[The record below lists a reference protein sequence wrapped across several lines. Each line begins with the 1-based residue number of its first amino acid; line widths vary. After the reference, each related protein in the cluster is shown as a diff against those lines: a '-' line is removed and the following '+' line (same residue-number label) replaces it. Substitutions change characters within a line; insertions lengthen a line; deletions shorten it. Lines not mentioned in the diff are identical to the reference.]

1 MIKLKS
7 ILREAGLLGEQ
18 ANQPQVLNV
27 APSTTQQQLQ
37 QQLDDSGF
45 DLNKPVTINLTFARS
60 LPDNG
65 VPTSNQIT
73 QLQTTLTAINTIG
86 KNVSAVINAGTTATR
101 ATGTGAP
108 VSQFTQSGAAFV
120 SAFPNIAQVYPVTNN
135 ETSNNFLLL
144 NRAGAVYQA
153 AISAG
158 IQNVTTTIPTD
169 GTATKQQTKF
179 ATLNVTALF
188 NEPITDVPE
197 RYLVVQ
203 PRPGSNSKY
212 YNIVIPS
219 DGYLNAVDYMS
230 PEVAQRFITTHP
242 HRTKIDK
249 STLLDFLRENGNGR
263 VRVNLVAY
271 PLYTVIVTN
280 YDKELPRD
288 GYELNQWVTSN
299 KLQQKPGANL
309 FE

>member
-7 ILREAGLLGEQ
+7 ILREAGLLKEQ
-18 ANQPQVLNV
+18 QMKSYKPVNFNFESGQHVLPPEEQQNINRVVSQVKDLVKRNSKIV
-27 APSTTQQQLQ
+27 DITIESSESQVPSTQYEQGELAQKRAKAVKDELA
-37 QQLDDSGF
+37 
-45 DLNKPVTINLTFARS
+45 KR
-60 LPDNG
+60 LPEY
-65 VPTSNQIT
+65 VNQINVVTKRGTTKYNKKEGDKAGDDKYT
-73 QLQTTLTAINTIG
+73 QEQY
-86 KNVSAVINAGTTATR
+86 VRAVIKTDPPAETA
-101 ATGTGAP
+101 
-108 VSQFTQSGAAFV
+108 
-120 SAFPNIAQVYPVTNN
+120 
-135 ETSNNFLLL
+135 
-144 NRAGAVYQA
+144 
-153 AISAG
+153 
-158 IQNVTTTIPTD
+158 
-169 GTATKQQTKF
+169 
-179 ATLNVTALF
+179 
-188 NEPITDVPE
+188 EPS

-219 DGYLNAVDYMS
+219 DGYPNAVDYMS

-280 YDKELPRD
+280 YDKELPSQSS
-288 GYELNQWVTSN
+288 ELHEWVLSN
-299 KLQQKPGANL
+299 KLHQNPGANL

>member
-7 ILREAGLLGEQ
+7 ILREAGLLKEQ
-18 ANQPQVLNV
+18 QMKSYEPVNFNFESGQRVLPPEQQKNIDRVVSQVKDLVRQNYKIAGITIESSESKV
-27 APSTTQQQLQ
+27 PSTQYKPEELAELRAKAVKDKLTKQL
-37 QQLDDSGF
+37 
-45 DLNKPVTINLTFARS
+45 PEYV
-60 LPDNG
+60 
-65 VPTSNQIT
+65 NQINVVT
-73 QLQTTLTAINTIG
+73 KIG
-86 KNVSAVINAGTTATR
+86 PTKYVRGTDDPGDDKYKREQYVRAVIKTD
-101 ATGTGAP
+101 P
-108 VSQFTQSGAAFV
+108 
-120 SAFPNIAQVYPVTNN
+120 P
-135 ETSNNFLLL
+135 
-144 NRAGAVYQA
+144 AVPA
-153 AISAG
+153 
-158 IQNVTTTIPTD
+158 
-169 GTATKQQTKF
+169 
-179 ATLNVTALF
+179 
-188 NEPITDVPE
+188 EPS

-219 DGYLNAVDYMS
+219 DGYPNAVDYMS

-280 YDKELPRD
+280 YDKELPSQSFKLHD
-288 GYELNQWVTSN
+288 WVLSN
-299 KLQQKPGANL
+299 KLHQKPGANL